1 MNYHFT
7 GILIILLCLL
17 AFCGGPAHAGSTQTN
32 TSGSNTAIEGGYTST
47 ATTTY
52 ESGSESTST
61 TNNTTNSDIKSSP
74 PTAGAPSYNSMTQD
88 VCAVGGSLGVQTFG
102 LGISGGKHFIDEN
115 CERLKLARIL
125 NDFGMKVA
133 AVAILCQ
140 DERVFE
146 SMIQAGTPC
155 PIDGKLGKE
164 AKKLWSKYDH
174 ERPDY
179 DIYVKRMKAREKK
192 EKALAKKIALEEKR
206 IAKEQAKIT
215 KEFET
220 IELDTTFDKKV
231 QEKIKKKIEWSNP
244 KYCQDLYENG

>member
-1 MNYHFT
+1 MNYYVT
-7 GILIILLCLL
+7 GALIIMLVAL
-17 AFCGGPAHAGSTQTN
+17 ALCGGPAHAGSTQTN

-52 ESGSESTST
+52 QSGSESTTT

-74 PTAGAPSYNSMTQD
+74 PSASAPSYNSMTQD
-88 VCAVGGSLGVQTFG
+88 VCAVGVSAGIQTFG
-102 LGISGGKHFIDEN
+102 IGVSGGKHVVDKN

-155 PIDGKLGKE
+155 PIDGRIGKE
-164 AKKLWSKYDH
+164 AQALWSKYDH

-179 DIYVKRMKAREKK
+179 DLYVKRMKARKDK
-192 EKALAKKIALEEKR
+192 EEK
-206 IAKEQAKIT
+206 IAKEAALVEKKRIEEEAKMT
-215 KEFET
+215 KEFEK
-220 IELDTTFDKKV
+220 IDKELQK
-231 QEKIKKKIEWSNP
+231 EKILMPKKKPVNWESP
-244 KYCQDLYENG
+244 K

>member
-1 MNYHFT
+1 MNYYFT
-7 GILIILLCLL
+7 SGLIILMCLL
-17 AFCGGPAHAGSTQTN
+17 AFCGGPALAGSTQTN

-52 ESGSESTST
+52 QSGSESTNT
-61 TNNTTNSDIKSSP
+61 TNNTTNSDIRSSP
-74 PTAGAPSYNSMTQD
+74 PSASAPSYNSMTQD
-88 VCAVGGSLGVQTFG
+88 VCAVGVSAGVQTFG
-102 LGISGGKHFIDEN
+102 LGISGGKHVIDKN

-155 PIDGKLGKE
+155 PIDGKIGKE

-192 EKALAKKIALEEKR
+192 EKKLAKKAALEEKKR
-206 IAKEQAKIT
+206 LKEEAKMT
-215 KEFET
+215 KEFNK
-220 IELDTTFDKKV
+220 IDLDDKFNKKV
-231 QEKIKKKIEWSNP
+231 EEKIKNKRI
-244 KYCQDLYENG
+244 

>member
-1 MNYHFT
+1 MEGSRLNYYFT
-7 GILIILLCLL
+7 GILIVLFVLL
-17 AFCGGPAHAGSTQTN
+17 AFIKPAYPGSTQTN

-52 ESGSESTST
+52 ETGSSSNSTT
-61 TNNTTNSDIKSSP
+61 TNNSTSNTKSAP
-74 PTAGAPSYNSMTQD
+74 PSAGAPSYNSMTQD

-102 LGISGGKHFIDEN
+102 LGISGGKHFIDKN

-155 PIDGKLGKE
+155 PIDGKIGKE
-164 AKKLWSKYDH
+164 AKQLWGKYDH

-179 DIYVKRMKAREKK
+179 TTYVKRMKDREKADIEAQKQMTK
-192 EKALAKKIALEEKR
+192 EMEEADKFKAKEEAKK
-206 IAKEQAKIT
+206 
-215 KEFET
+215 
-220 IELDTTFDKKV
+220 KKN
-231 QEKIKKKIEWSNP
+231 IEWKDP
-244 KYCQDLYENG
+244 R

>member
-1 MNYHFT
+1 MGKSMNYYFT
-7 GILIILLCLL
+7 GILIILICLL
-17 AFCGGPAHAGSTQTN
+17 TLTRPAYPGSTQTN

-61 TNNTTNSDIKSSP
+61 TNNTTNSDIRSSP
-74 PTAGAPSYNSMTQD
+74 PSASAPSYNSMTQD
-88 VCAVGGSLGVQTFG
+88 VCAVGVSAGIQTFG
-102 LGISGGKHFIDEN
+102 LGVSGGKHVIDKN

-155 PIDGKLGKE
+155 PIDGKIGKE
-164 AKKLWSKYDH
+164 AKALWSKYDH

-179 DIYVKRMKAREKK
+179 DIYIKRMKEREKK
-192 EKALAKKIALEEKR
+192 EKEIARK
-206 IAKEQAKIT
+206 IAKEQEKEQEKIT
-215 KEFET
+215 KEFEA
-220 IELDTTFDKKV
+220 IELNTTFDKKV

-244 KYCQDLYENG
+244 K

>member
-1 MNYHFT
+1 MESCKVNYYFT
-7 GILIILLCLL
+7 GALIVLLCLL
-17 AFCGGPAHAGSTQTN
+17 AFCVTPAYPGSTQTN

-52 ESGSESTST
+52 QSGSSSNST
-61 TNNTTNSDIKSSP
+61 TNSTTNSNIRSAPPSSS
-74 PTAGAPSYNSMTQD
+74 APSYNSMTQD

-102 LGISGGKHFIDEN
+102 LGISGGKHFIDKN

-155 PIDGKLGKE
+155 PIDGKIGKE
-164 AKKLWSKYDH
+164 AEKLWSKYDN

-179 DIYVKRMKAREKK
+179 DIYVKRMKQREKK
-192 EKALAKKIALEEKR
+192 EK
-206 IAKEQAKIT
+206 
-215 KEFET
+215 
-220 IELDTTFDKKV
+220 EL
-231 QEKIKKKIEWSNP
+231 EKIRLKEEAKTTREFNKVDKDMKEKVILPKKKPVNWESP
-244 KYCQDLYENG
+244 K

>member
-1 MNYHFT
+1 MKHPLT
-7 GILIILLCLL
+7 LILLLL
-17 AFCGGPAHAGSTQTN
+17 ILSGCMSAAVMAGSTQTN

-52 ESGSESTST
+52 QSGSSSNST
-61 TNNTTNSDIKSSP
+61 TTNTTNSNIRSAP
-74 PTAGAPSYNSMTQD
+74 PSASAPSYNSMTQD
-88 VCAVGGSLGVQTFG
+88 VCAVGVSMGVQTFG
-102 LGISGGKHFIDEN
+102 IGISGGKHAIDKN

-155 PIDGKLGKE
+155 PIDGKIGKDAE
-164 AKKLWSKYDH
+164 ALWSKYDH

-179 DIYVKRMKAREKK
+179 DTYVKRMEDR
-192 EKALAKKIALEEKR
+192 R
-206 IAKEQAKIT
+206 IADEKIQAKIT
-215 KEFET
+215 AELEEMDKLNKEE
-220 IELDTTFDKKV
+220 E
-231 QEKIKKKIEWSNP
+231 IKKQNAKKMKEWKHP
-244 KYCQDLYENG
+244 R

>member
-1 MNYHFT
+1 MEKSMNYYFT
-7 GILIILLCLL
+7 GILIILMCLL
-17 AFCGGPAHAGSTQTN
+17 AFCGGPARGDTTQTN
-32 TSGSNTAIEGGYTST
+32 VSGSNTAIEGGYDST
-47 ATTTY
+47 TTTTY

-74 PTAGAPSYNSMTQD
+74 PSASAPSYNAMTQD
-88 VCAVGGSLGVQTFG
+88 VCAVGVSAGIQTFG
-102 LGISGGKHFIDEN
+102 IGVSGGKHVIDKN

-155 PIDGKLGKE
+155 PIDGKIGKE
-164 AKKLWSKYDH
+164 AKKLWAKYDH

-179 DIYVKRMKAREKK
+179 DIYVKRMKERERK
-192 EKALAKKIALEEKR
+192 EEE
-206 IAKEQAKIT
+206 IAKEAALAEKKRIEEEIKMT
-215 KEFET
+215 KE
-220 IELDTTFDKKV
+220 L
-231 QEKIKKKIEWSNP
+231 EKIDRE
-244 KYCQDLYENG
+244 QDMEDLKNLKNVR

>member
-1 MNYHFT
+1 MDRFTKYYFT
-7 GILIILLCLL
+7 GALIILICLL
-17 AFCGGPAHAGSTQTN
+17 TLIRPAYPGSTQTN
-32 TSGSNTAIEGGYTST
+32 TSRSNTAIEGGYTST

-52 ESGSESTST
+52 QSGSESTST
-61 TNNTTNSDIKSSP
+61 TNNTTNSDIRSSP
-74 PTAGAPSYNSMTQD
+74 PSASAPSYNSMTQD
-88 VCAVGGSLGVQTFG
+88 VCAVGVSAGVQTFG
-102 LGISGGKHFIDEN
+102 LGISGGKHVIDKN

-155 PIDGKLGKE
+155 PIDGKIGKE
-164 AKKLWSKYDH
+164 AKALWSKYDH

-179 DIYVKRMKAREKK
+179 DIYIKRMKNREKK
-192 EKALAKKIALEEKR
+192 EKEIAKKIALEEKR
-206 IAKEQAKIT
+206 KAKEQAKIT
-215 KEFET
+215 KEFEA

-244 KYCQDLYENG
+244 K

>member
-1 MNYHFT
+1 MDKFMNYYFT
-7 GILIILLCLL
+7 GALIIMMLFL
-17 AFCGGPAHAGSTQTN
+17 AFCVRPAQADTTQTN

-52 ESGSESTST
+52 QSGSESTST

-74 PTAGAPSYNSMTQD
+74 PTAGAPSYNTMTQD
-88 VCAVGGSLGVQTFG
+88 VCAVGVSAGIQTFG
-102 LGISGGKHFIDEN
+102 IGLSGGKHVIDEN

-155 PIDGKLGKE
+155 PIDGRIGKE
-164 AKKLWSKYDH
+164 AQALWSKYDH

-179 DIYVKRMKAREKK
+179 DLYVKRMKARKDK
-192 EKALAKKIALEEKR
+192 EEK
-206 IAKEQAKIT
+206 IAKEAELAEK
-215 KEFET
+215 KKLEEELKMNEEFEKADR
-220 IELDTTFDKKV
+220 EAAKD
-231 QEKIKKKIEWSNP
+231 KIKKELKNL
-244 KYCQDLYENG
+244 KNVR

>member
-1 MNYHFT
+1 MKTLVILFMLLFT
-7 GILIILLCLL
+7 TF
-17 AFCGGPAHAGSTQTN
+17 AYAGSTQSN
-32 TSGSNTAIEGGYTST
+32 VSGSNTAIEGGYTSS

-52 ESGSESTST
+52 QSGSSSNST
-61 TNNTTNSDIKSSP
+61 TSNTTNSNVRSAP
-74 PTAGAPSYNSMTQD
+74 PSASAPSYNSMTQD
-88 VCAVGGSLGVQTFG
+88 VCSTGASMGVQTFG
-102 LGISGGKHFIDEN
+102 IGISGGKHFIDKN

-155 PIDGKLGKE
+155 PIDGKIGKE
-164 AKKLWSKYDH
+164 AEKLWAKYDN

-192 EKALAKKIALEEKR
+192 EKKLKQEAALREKKRLESE
-206 IAKEQAKIT
+206 I
-215 KEFET
+215 
-220 IELDTTFDKKV
+220 
-231 QEKIKKKIEWSNP
+231 KIKKLKPIDWESP
-244 KYCQDLYENG
+244 K

>member
-1 MNYHFT
+1 MNYYVT
-7 GILIILLCLL
+7 GALIIMLVTL
-17 AFCGGPAHAGSTQTN
+17 AFCARPAQAGSTQTN

-52 ESGSESTST
+52 QSGSSSNST
-61 TNNTTNSDIKSSP
+61 TNNTTNSDIRSAP
-74 PTAGAPSYNSMTQD
+74 PSASAPSVNTMTQD
-88 VCAVGGSLGVQTFG
+88 VCAVGVSLGVQTFG
-102 LGISGGKHFIDEN
+102 IGVSGGKHVIDKN

-155 PIDGKLGKE
+155 PIDGKIGKD
-164 AKKLWSKYDH
+164 AQALWSKYDH

-179 DIYVKRMKAREKK
+179 DTYVKRMEDRKKADE
-192 EKALAKKIALEEKR
+192 I
-206 IAKEQAKIT
+206 EQAKIT
-215 KEFET
+215 KEMEAM
-220 IELDTTFDKKV
+220 DKAK
-231 QEKIKKKIEWSNP
+231 EKEEAKNKKKIEWKDP
-244 KYCQDLYENG
+244 R

>member
-1 MNYHFT
+1 MKYYFT
-7 GILIILLCLL
+7 GALIIMMLVL
-17 AFCGGPAHAGSTQTN
+17 AFCVRPAQAGSTQSN

-52 ESGSESTST
+52 ESGSTSTST
-61 TNNTTNSDIKSSP
+61 TTNTTNSDIRSAP
-74 PTAGAPSYNSMTQD
+74 PSAAAPSYNSMTQD
-88 VCAVGGSLGVQTFG
+88 VCAVGVSAGVQTFG
-102 LGISGGKHFIDEN
+102 IGLSGGKHVIDEN

-155 PIDGKLGKE
+155 PIDGRIGKE
-164 AKKLWSKYDH
+164 AEKLWAKYDH

-179 DIYVKRMKAREKK
+179 DVYVERMKKREKK
-192 EKALAKKIALEEKR
+192 N
-206 IAKEQAKIT
+206 KEIEAQIQ
-215 KEFET
+215 KEFDEAEAAAKAQ
-220 IELDTTFDKKV
+220 ELA
-231 QEKIKKKIEWSNP
+231 EWKKKKLKEWKGP
-244 KYCQDLYENG
+244 R

>member
-1 MNYHFT
+1 MKY
-7 GILIILLCLL
+7 LSILLFIL
-17 AFCGGPAHAGSTQTN
+17 FTTSVFAGSTQTN

-52 ESGSESTST
+52 ASGSSSNST
-61 TNNTTNSDIKSSP
+61 TTNTTNSDIKSAP
-74 PTAGAPSYNSMTQD
+74 PTAGAPSYNTMTQD
-88 VCAVGGSLGVQTFG
+88 VCAVGVSMGVQTFG
-102 LGISGGKHFIDEN
+102 IGLSGGKHVVDKN

-155 PIDGKLGKE
+155 PIDGKIGKE
-164 AKKLWSKYDH
+164 AKQLWSKYDH

-179 DIYVKRMKAREKK
+179 DTYVKRMEDRKKADLEAQKQMTK
-192 EKALAKKIALEEKR
+192 ELEAMDKDTK
-206 IAKEQAKIT
+206 KEQAK
-215 KEFET
+215 
-220 IELDTTFDKKV
+220 D
-231 QEKIKKKIEWSNP
+231 KKKIEWKDP
-244 KYCQDLYENG
+244 R

>member
-1 MNYHFT
+1 MEIGRMNYYFT
-7 GILIILLCLL
+7 GMLIILMTLL
-17 AFCGGPAHAGSTQTN
+17 AFCVKPAYGGSTQTN

-52 ESGSESTST
+52 QSGSESTST

-74 PTAGAPSYNSMTQD
+74 PSASAPSYNSMTQD
-88 VCAVGGSLGVQTFG
+88 VCAVGVSAGIQTFG
-102 LGISGGKHFIDEN
+102 IGLSGGKHVIDEN

-155 PIDGKLGKE
+155 PIDGRIGKE
-164 AKKLWSKYDH
+164 AQALWSKYDH

-179 DIYVKRMKAREKK
+179 DLYVNRMKARKDK
-192 EKALAKKIALEEKR
+192 EEA
-206 IAKEQAKIT
+206 IAKEAALIEKKRLEEELKMT
-215 KEFET
+215 KELEKQDEEKAREDLKNL
-220 IELDTTFDKKV
+220 IKV
-231 QEKIKKKIEWSNP
+231 R
-244 KYCQDLYENG
+244 

>member
-1 MNYHFT
+1 MNYYFT
-7 GILIILLCLL
+7 GILIILMTLL
-17 AFCGGPAHAGSTQTN
+17 AFCVKPAYGGSTQTN

-52 ESGSESTST
+52 QSGSESTST

-74 PTAGAPSYNSMTQD
+74 PSASAPSYNSMTQD
-88 VCAVGGSLGVQTFG
+88 VCAVGVSAGIQTFG
-102 LGISGGKHFIDEN
+102 IGLSGGKHVIDEN

-155 PIDGKLGKE
+155 PIDGRIGKE
-164 AKKLWSKYDH
+164 AQALWSKYDH

-179 DIYVKRMKAREKK
+179 DLYVKRMKARKDK
-192 EKALAKKIALEEKR
+192 EEK
-206 IAKEQAKIT
+206 IAKEAAIAEKKRIEEEAKMT
-215 KEFET
+215 KEFEKADR
-220 IELDTTFDKKV
+220 EAAKD
-231 QEKIKKKIEWSNP
+231 KIKEELKNLKNVR
-244 KYCQDLYENG
+244 

>member
-1 MNYHFT
+1 MRNPL
-7 GILIILLCLL
+7 IIILLLL
-17 AFCGGPAHAGSTQTN
+17 LTSAAYAGSTQTN

-52 ESGSESTST
+52 QSGSSSNSTT
-61 TNNTTNSDIKSSP
+61 TNNSTSNVRSAP
-74 PTAGAPSYNSMTQD
+74 PSAGAPSYNSMTQD
-88 VCAVGGSLGVQTFG
+88 VCAVGVSAGVQTFG
-102 LGISGGKHFIDEN
+102 LGVSGGKHTIDKN

-155 PIDGKLGKE
+155 PIDGKIGKAAE
-164 AKKLWSKYDH
+164 ALWSKYDH

-179 DIYVKRMKAREKK
+179 KTYVKRMDDRQKIDEEESKLKAEKEAAAKYK
-192 EKALAKKIALEEKR
+192 EEN
-206 IAKEQAKIT
+206 
-215 KEFET
+215 F
-220 IELDTTFDKKV
+220 
-231 QEKIKKKIEWSNP
+231 IKPEDWQGP
-244 KYCQDLYENG
+244 R